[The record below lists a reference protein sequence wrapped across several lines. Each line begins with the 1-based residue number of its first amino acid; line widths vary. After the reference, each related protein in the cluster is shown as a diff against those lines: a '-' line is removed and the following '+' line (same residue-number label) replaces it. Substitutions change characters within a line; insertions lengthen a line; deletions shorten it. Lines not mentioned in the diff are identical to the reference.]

1 MSIENPLQDARPLEA
16 QIGQML
22 LAGFEGLEPPDYI
35 LDWIRSGQIGGAILF
50 ARNIETPEQLA
61 RLTRTLHE
69 AAHEVGRPPLLIG
82 IDQEGGT
89 VARLR
94 EGFTESPGALAL
106 GVADDPSLA
115 EEISAM
121 LAREM
126 RALGINW
133 VYAPVVDLTHDIAN
147 PTVGTRSP
155 GADPQKVSRLIIA
168 EVRGFQGEG
177 VAASAKHFPGLGN
190 TPVDT
195 HVELAVISGSVDY
208 LWDGDLV
215 PFRAAVEAG
224 VASVMVSHV
233 KFEALD
239 PEHPATLSPVIV
251 PRLLREE
258 IGYTGVVCT
267 DSMEMKAISNHY
279 GAGES
284 AVLAALA
291 EIDLLLFS
299 HYRNDQQSAYDAL
312 LEAAHSGRL
321 PQSLIDAA
329 NARIAALKEDYALTE
344 PPDTSIIRNSVH
356 LALAQRAARAGTVL
370 LANDGSFPL
379 QTDAMNVVLVEFG
392 SYLDSEAMERGDLAN
407 FARLVYDRAPGIE
420 CISLRAYE
428 PKPDLLARA
437 QEHAASADLLV
448 LATRSAHLMPEQ
460 AEMARDLLNRA
471 KRSILLCLRNP
482 YDAGI
487 LTGANAV
494 FCACGDSTPS
504 LQATVDALFGDFTPT
519 GKLPVPVAL

>member
-1 MSIENPLQDARPLEA
+1 MTIEE

-22 LAGFEGLEPPDYI
+22 GVGFEGLEPPDYI
-35 LDWIRSGQIGGAILF
+35 LDWIRRGQVGTIILF
-50 ARNIETPEQLA
+50 GRNVETPRQLA
-61 RLTRTLHE
+61 KLTQTLHQT
-69 AAHEVGRPPLLIG
+69 ARDAGRPPLLIG

-106 GVADDPSLA
+106 GVADDAALA
-115 EEISAM
+115 EEVAAM

-155 GADPQKVSRLIIA
+155 GKDPQRVSRIISA
-168 EVRGFQGEG
+168 EVRGFQREN

-195 HVELAVISGSVDY
+195 HVALAVISGSVDY
-208 LWDGDLV
+208 LWEGDLV
-215 PFRAAVEAG
+215 PFRAAVDAG

-239 PEHPATLSPVIV
+239 PQYPATLSPVIV
-251 PRLLREE
+251 PRLLRDE
-258 IGYTGVVCT
+258 IGYAGVACT
-267 DSMEMKAISNHY
+267 DSMEMKAISSHY

-299 HYRNDQQSAYDAL
+299 HYRENQEDAFKALVAAAKGGRVSAEL
-312 LEAAHSGRL
+312 LG
-321 PQSLIDAA
+321 AA
-329 NARIAALKEDYALTE
+329 NARIAALKADYAVTE
-344 PPDTSIIRNSVH
+344 APDIAVIRRSEH
-356 LALAQRAARAGTVL
+356 GALAQRAARAGTVL
-370 LANDGSFPL
+370 LSNDGSFPL
-379 QTDAMNVVLVEFG
+379 QPNAQNVALVEFG
-392 SYLDSEAMERGDLAN
+392 SYLDSEAMERGDLAS
-407 FARLVYDRAPGIE
+407 FARMVSARAPGIS
-420 CISLRAYE
+420 CLSLRASE
-428 PKPDLLARA
+428 PKPEMLAQA
-437 QEHAASADLLV
+437 QQLAQNAETLV

-460 AEMARDLLNRA
+460 LAMARDLLGRA
-471 KRSILLCLRNP
+471 KRTLLLCLRNP
-482 YDAGI
+482 YDAGE
-487 LTGANAV
+487 LAGAAAV
-494 FCACGDSTPS
+494 LCSCGDSTPS
-504 LQATVDALFGDFTPT
+504 LEAAVDALFGVFTPT
-519 GKLPVPVAL
+519 GQLPVEVAR

>member
-1 MSIENPLQDARPLEA
+1 MKLEE
-16 QIGQML
+16 QLGQML
-22 LAGFEGLEPPDYI
+22 LAGFEGLEPPDYF

-50 ARNIETPEQLA
+50 GRNVESPEQLA
-61 RLTRTLHE
+61 RLTRTLHD
-69 AAHEVGRPPLLIG
+69 AAQAAGRPPLLIG

-106 GVADDPSLA
+106 GVADDPQLA
-115 EEISAM
+115 EEVSAM

-133 VYAPVVDLTHDIAN
+133 VYAPVVDLTHDITN

-155 GADPQKVSRLIIA
+155 GTDPQVVSRLISA
-168 EVRGFQGEG
+168 EVRGFQSEG

-208 LWDGDLV
+208 LWDSDLV

-239 PEHPATLSPVIV
+239 PEYPATLSPVIV
-251 PRLLREE
+251 SLLLREE
-258 IGYTGVVCT
+258 IGYQGVACT

-299 HYRNDQQSAYDAL
+299 HYRDTQQAAYDAL
-312 LEAAHSGRL
+312 LAAARSGRL

-329 NARIAALKEDYALTE
+329 NARIAALKADYALTE
-344 PPDTSIIRNSVH
+344 PPNPSIVRNPDH
-356 LALAQRAARAGTVL
+356 LALTQRAARAGTVL
-370 LANDGSFPL
+370 FANDGSFPL
-379 QTDAMNVVLVEFG
+379 QPDAPNVVLVEFG

-407 FARLVYDRAPGIE
+407 FARMVRDRAPNME
-420 CISLRAYE
+420 CLSLRAYE
-428 PKPDLLARA
+428 PKPELLAHA
-437 QEHAASADLLV
+437 QQRAASADLLV

-460 AEMARDLLNRA
+460 ADMARDLLGRA

-482 YDAGI
+482 YDAGV

-494 FCACGDSTPS
+494 LCTCGDSTPS
-504 LQATVDALFGDFTPT
+504 LHAAVDALFGDFTPT
-519 GKLPVPVAL
+519 GKLPVKVLG

>member
-1 MSIENPLQDARPLEA
+1 MARFCSGATSNRRSSWRNSLRRST
-16 QIGQML
+16 
-22 LAGFEGLEPPDYI
+22 PPP
-35 LDWIRSGQIGGAILF
+35 A
-50 ARNIETPEQLA
+50 TPGQLA
-61 RLTRTLHE
+61 RLTQTLHQTARE
-69 AAHEVGRPPLLIG
+69 AGQPPLLIG

-106 GVADDPSLA
+106 GTANDTELA
-115 EEISAM
+115 EAVSAM

-133 VYAPVVDLTHDIAN
+133 TYAPVVDLTHDIAN

-155 GADPQKVSRLIIA
+155 GIDAAHVSRIISA
-168 EVRGFQGEG
+168 EVRGFQSEG

-195 HVELAVISGSVDY
+195 HIALAVIKGSVDY

-215 PFRAAVEAG
+215 PFRAAVDAG

-239 PEHPATLSPVIV
+239 PEHPATLSSVIV
-251 PRLLREE
+251 PRLLRDE
-258 IGYTGVVCT
+258 IGYQGVACT
-267 DSMEMKAISNHY
+267 DSMEMKAISEHY

-299 HYRNDQQSAYDAL
+299 HYRQNQEDAYHAL
-312 LEAAHSGRL
+312 LEAANSGRL
-321 PQSLIDAA
+321 PLPLIEAA
-329 NARIAALKEDYALTE
+329 NARIAALKADYAVTQA
-344 PPDTSIIRNSVH
+344 PDISIIRKPEH

-370 LANDGSFPL
+370 LSSSGIFPL
-379 QTDAMNVVLVEFG
+379 QPDAENVALVEFG

-407 FARLVYDRAPGIE
+407 FARMVSVRAPGIE
-420 CISLRAYE
+420 CLSLRAYE
-428 PKPDLLARA
+428 TKPELLEKAKA
-437 QEHAASADLLV
+437 LAASVDILV

-460 AEMARDLLNRA
+460 LEMARDLLS
-471 KRSILLCLRNP
+471 RSRHAILLCLRNP
-482 YDAGI
+482 YDAGV
-487 LTGANAV
+487 L
-494 FCACGDSTPS
+494 
-504 LQATVDALFGDFTPT
+504 
-519 GKLPVPVAL
+519 